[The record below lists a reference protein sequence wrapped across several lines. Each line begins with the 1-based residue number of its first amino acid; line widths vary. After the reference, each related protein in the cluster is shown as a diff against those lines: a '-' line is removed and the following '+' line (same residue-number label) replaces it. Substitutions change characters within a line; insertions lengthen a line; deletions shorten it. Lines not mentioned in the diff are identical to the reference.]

1 MISIILIGLAS
12 LTELWSGDE
21 RHRHGGSGID
31 TPPVGLSLQGDW
43 RESPMIQEVVAL
55 KKMAYT
61 RTNSSG
67 SQSNGNCSSNSSF
80 PVAVLV
86 VD

>member
-1 MISIILIGLAS
+1 MISIILIGLTS

-43 RESPMIQEVVAL
+43 RQSPMIREVVAL
-55 KKMAYT
+55 KKWLTPELTAQEASPT
-61 RTNSSG
+61 GIFLPTLLF
-67 SQSNGNCSSNSSF
+67 QWLCW
-80 PVAVLV
+80 L
-86 VD
+86 